1 MLRPSLLVSLPPE
14 IRTNRRRTLIEHL
27 RKHTRRRGCG
37 LLCPQRR
44 SAATTA
50 AKRSKSTNSPGEFV
64 PARRYIVGTDYFR
77 TMGMSLARGRD
88 FGPADAGGPPMM
100 IVSQD
105 FERRYLTGA
114 ALGRRVRINKEWM
127 MVVVGVAPD
136 TKLRRLAENDE
147 PAFYLSLEQMPRLSA
162 TEIVILDEGRSRQ
175 AVPAI
180 RQAVRDSGSGM
191 AIVALETV
199 DSMMQK
205 TIANERY
212 NAVLST
218 TFKCTRAVVSSDRT
232 QRLASSARG
241 RAAARDRRA
250 DGDWRKTVR
259 HRPTDRI

>member
-1 MLRPSLLVSLPPE
+1 MVLLAGAALLGETVVRLTAQPLGFESKGLVMLRPSLLVSLPPE

-27 RKHTRRRGCG
+27 RNTRGVEAVAAV
-37 LLCPQRR
+37 PQRR

-50 AKRSKSTNSPGEFV
+50 AKRSKSTNSPGQFV

-114 ALGRRVRINKEWM
+114 GWAPSAHQQRVDDGRRRR
-127 MVVVGVAPD
+127 GPD

-162 TEIVILDEGRSRQ
+162 TEIVIRTKDEAVRRCLQFGRQ
-175 AVPAI
+175 CVTLVPAWPSL
-180 RQAVRDSGSGM
+180 RWR
-191 AIVALETV
+191 
-199 DSMMQK
+199 
-205 TIANERY
+205 RW
-212 NAVLST
+212 
-218 TFKCTRAVVSSDRT
+218 TR
-232 QRLASSARG
+232 
-241 RAAARDRRA
+241 
-250 DGDWRKTVR
+250 
-259 HRPTDRI
+259 